1 MIVLGYKLLIFGKIG
16 CIKEANI
23 PGYRPRYSGA
33 LYNCAGIIA
42 GDAIIQG
49 GGQLSMCLTAGD
61 MLPIS
66 PRLVIMKGKQL
77 KIQEWQA

>member
-1 MIVLGYKLLIFGKIG
+1 MNVLGYKLLVSGKIG

-49 GGQLSMCLTAGD
+49 SGQLITARLSMCLTAGV
-61 MLPIS
+61 MLS
-66 PRLVIMKGKQL
+66 VFR
-77 KIQEWQA
+77 

>member
-1 MIVLGYKLLIFGKIG
+1 MSAVPSTAESERVYLHSPGWVGAVNVLGYKLLVSGKIG

-42 GDAIIQG
+42 GDAII
-49 GGQLSMCLTAGD
+49 
-61 MLPIS
+61 
-66 PRLVIMKGKQL
+66 
-77 KIQEWQA
+77 